1 MGGATPRRALILGAT
16 SAIAQETAK
25 LLAADGD
32 LLFLVGRDASR
43 LDVVAADLRVR
54 GAARVETMTA
64 DLNDA
69 GRHDEIVD
77 NAATALDGLDTVL
90 VAHGL
95 LGDPERCHGDFAA
108 AREVLDTNFVSVVSV
123 LTPIVRR
130 FEEQGAGTIVGISSV
145 AGDRGRQSNYHYGAA
160 KGALSLY
167 LQGLRNRLYPAG
179 VHVVTVKPGFVDTP
193 MTAHIKKGLLFAGPA
208 TIARGIYRAI
218 VRRQDIVYLP
228 WFWRPIMLVIR
239 VIPEHLFK
247 RLKL

>member
-1 MGGATPRRALILGAT
+1 MPNPMPRKVLILGAT

-25 LLAADGD
+25 RLAADGD
-32 LLFLVGRDASR
+32 RLFLVGRDASR
-43 LDVVAADLRVR
+43 LEVVAADLRVR
-54 GAARVETMTA
+54 GAQRVETMTA
-64 DLNDA
+64 DLNDSS
-69 GRHDEIVD
+69 RHGEIVD
-77 NAATALDGLDTVL
+77 RAASALEGLDTVL

-95 LGDPERCHGDFAA
+95 LGDPERCHADFAA

-160 KGALSLY
+160 KGALTLY
-167 LQGLRNRLYPAG
+167 LQGLRNRLHPAG

-208 TIARGIYRAI
+208 TIAHGIHRAI
-218 VRRQDIVYLP
+218 ARRRDVVYLP

-239 VIPEHLFK
+239 AIPERLFK